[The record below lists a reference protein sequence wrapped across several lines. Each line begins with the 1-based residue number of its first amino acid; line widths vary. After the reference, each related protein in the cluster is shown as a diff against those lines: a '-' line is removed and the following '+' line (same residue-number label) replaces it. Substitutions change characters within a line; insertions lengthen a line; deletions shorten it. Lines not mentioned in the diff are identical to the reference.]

1 MGAKFNKSSKLDS
14 LGVGKQA
21 QNNVGKRPF
30 NRVRKFNLV
39 PSAVRSMK

>member
-21 QNNVGKRPF
+21 QNNVGKKSLIEFESLILFPLR
-30 NRVRKFNLV
+30 
-39 PSAVRSMK
+39 SAR